1 MTVADQYFRAI
12 CVTALE
18 AVVFMLAIEFNGMF
32 IEEFLLTIVAIKNFH
47 KSALISELEKL
58 RMGWRKH
65 CVRVTASL

>member
-12 CVTALE
+12 CVTALK
-18 AVVFMLAIEFNGMF
+18 AVVFVLAIEFNGMF

-58 RMGWRKH
+58 RMG
-65 CVRVTASL
+65 